1 VAVKTRSAAAARRY
15 ARALL
20 DVALELRL
28 AERVRG
34 ELAEASGLLSQHA
47 ELREA
52 LTHPGVAPANR
63 AQLVSAIW
71 GQRGASEP
79 FVRLMVLLAERDR
92 MTLLPA
98 IEGTYVALWNAH
110 RGVVSAEAITAVE
123 LEEEQRSALAGA
135 IEKAVGAEIELQ
147 ARVDPGVQGGVCVRL
162 GGRVYDGTLRA
173 RLRALREQLVG
184 GSQGA

>member
-1 VAVKTRSAAAARRY
+1 MKARPAAAARRY

-20 DVALELRL
+20 DVALEQRL
-28 AERVRG
+28 AARVRG
-34 ELAEASGLLSQHA
+34 ELAEASGLLRQHA

-52 LTHPGVAPANR
+52 LTHPGVAAASR
-63 AQLVSAIW
+63 ARLVSTIW

-92 MTLLPA
+92 VTLLPT
-98 IEGTYVALWNAH
+98 IEETYVALWNSH

-123 LEEEQRSALAGA
+123 LEEEQRAALTGA

-147 ARVDPGVQGGVCVRL
+147 ARVDPSVQGGVCVRL

-184 GSQGA
+184 GH